1 MIDEMNESQTSESA
15 AMEEPRARR
24 KGVYLLPNLIT
35 TGALFAGFSAV
46 VAAMDGNF
54 ATAAVAIYIAMVLDG
69 LDGRVARMT
78 STESEFGK
86 QYDSLADMVSFGL
99 APSLVFYLWGAK
111 ALQELGWLWGKVG
124 WLVAFFF
131 AVAAALRLARY
142 NSRLPSSDKRYFE
155 GLPSPSAAAVV
166 AGLVWLSTV
175 IEASGVLAMIVGLV
189 VTAMAG
195 GLMVSRLAY
204 YSGKDLNL
212 GGRIPFAYVLLIP
225 AVFILISLNP
235 PTVLFLLFFTYSLSA
250 PAVAAWRFMRRRRR
264 RQLREDEPA
273 GGD

>member
-1 MIDEMNESQTSESA
+1 MDESQ
-15 AMEEPRARR
+15 PKR
-24 KGVYLLPNLIT
+24 KGIYILPNLIT

-54 ATAAVAIYIAMVLDG
+54 VTAAIAIYIAGVLDG

-99 APSLVFYLWGAK
+99 APALVFYLWGVK
-111 ALQELGWLWGKVG
+111 ELQELGWLWGKLG

-131 AVAAALRLARY
+131 AVAAAMRLARY
-142 NSRLPSSDKRYFE
+142 NSRGASADKRFFE
-155 GLPSPSAAAVV
+155 GLPSPSAAALV

-175 IEASGVLAMIVGLV
+175 LEASGTLAMFIGLV
-189 VTAMAG
+189 ITAMAG

-204 YSGKDLNL
+204 YSGKDFNL
-212 GGRIPFAYVLLIP
+212 GKRIPFGYALLIP
-225 AVFILISLNP
+225 AIFILISLNP
-235 PTVLFLLFFTYSLSA
+235 PVVLFTLFFVYSLSA
-250 PAVAAWRFMRRRRR
+250 PALAGWRALRRHRRMKAR
-264 RQLREDEPA
+264 DGQE
-273 GGD
+273 GGDD

>member
-1 MIDEMNESQTSESA
+1 MTSHNTDAIPMDETR
-15 AMEEPRARR
+15 PRR
-24 KGVYLLPNLIT
+24 KGIYILPNLIT
-35 TGALFAGFSAV
+35 TGALFAGFLAV

-54 ATAAVAIYIAMVLDG
+54 VTAAIAIYVAMILDG

-99 APSLVFYLWGAK
+99 APSLVFYVWGVK
-111 ALQELGWLWGKVG
+111 HLEELGWLWGKLG

-142 NSRLPSSDKRYFE
+142 NSRTGAADKRFFE

-175 IEASGVLAMIVGLV
+175 LEASGVFAMIAGLV
-189 VTAMAG
+189 ITAGAG
-195 GLMVSRLAY
+195 VLMVSRLAY

-212 GGRIPFAYVLLIP
+212 GGRIPFAYALIIP

-235 PTVLFLLFFTYSLSA
+235 PTVLFLLFFGYALSA
-250 PAVAAWRFMRRRRR
+250 PAWAALRLLRRRRR
-264 RQLREDEPA
+264 RLARDDDGE
-273 GGD
+273 

>member
-1 MIDEMNESQTSESA
+1 
-15 AMEEPRARR
+15 MEEPRARR

-54 ATAAVAIYIAMVLDG
+54 VTAAVAIYIAMVLDG

-111 ALQELGWLWGKVG
+111 HLQELGWLWGKLG

-142 NSRLPSSDKRYFE
+142 NSRLATADKRYFE

-175 IEASGVLAMIVGLV
+175 LEASGVLAMIVGLV
-189 VTAMAG
+189 VTATAG
-195 GLMVSRLAY
+195 ALMVSRLAY

-212 GGRIPFAYVLLIP
+212 GERIPFAYVLLIP

-235 PTVLFLLFFTYSLSA
+235 PTVLFLLFFSYALSA
-250 PAVAAWRFMRRRRR
+250 PAVLVWRLLRR
-264 RQLREDEPA
+264 RQRRVERDEENPGED
-273 GGD
+273 

>member
-1 MIDEMNESQTSESA
+1 
-15 AMEEPRARR
+15 MEEPRARR

-54 ATAAVAIYIAMVLDG
+54 VTAAVAIYIAMVLDG

-99 APSLVFYLWGAK
+99 APALVFYLWGAK
-111 ALQELGWLWGKVG
+111 HLQELGWLWGKVG

-142 NSRLPSSDKRYFE
+142 NSRLATADKRYFE

-175 IEASGVLAMIVGLV
+175 LEASGVLAMIVGLV
-189 VTAMAG
+189 VTATAG
-195 GLMVSRLAY
+195 ALMVSRLAY

-212 GGRIPFAYVLLIP
+212 GERIPFAYVLLIP

-235 PTVLFLLFFTYSLSA
+235 PTVLFLLFFSYALSA
-250 PAVAAWRFMRRRRR
+250 PAVLVWRLLRR
-264 RQLREDEPA
+264 RQRRAERDEEIPGED
-273 GGD
+273 

>member
-1 MIDEMNESQTSESA
+1 MDDSQ
-15 AMEEPRARR
+15 PRR
-24 KGVYLLPNLIT
+24 KGIYLLPNLIT
-35 TGALFAGFSAV
+35 TGALFAGFAAIVS
-46 VAAMDGNF
+46 AMDANF
-54 ATAAVAIYIAMVLDG
+54 PQAAIAIFVAMVLDG
-69 LDGRVARMT
+69 LDGRVARLT

-111 ALQELGWLWGKVG
+111 QLQELGWIWGKVG

-142 NSRLPSSDKRYFE
+142 NSRAASADKRYFE

-166 AGLVWLSTV
+166 AGLVWVSTV
-175 IEASGVLAMIVGLV
+175 LEASGVFAMVIGLLI
-189 VTAMAG
+189 TTMAG

-225 AVFILISLNP
+225 AVFILISINP
-235 PTVLFLLFFTYSLSA
+235 PTVLFLLFFGYSLSA
-250 PAVAAWRFMRRRRR
+250 PLLAGWRILRRWRK
-264 RQLREDEPA
+264 RQGRDEEIPGA
-273 GGD
+273 G

>member
-1 MIDEMNESQTSESA
+1 
-15 AMEEPRARR
+15 MEEIRPRR
-24 KGVYLLPNLIT
+24 KGIYLLPNLIT

-54 ATAAVAIYIAMVLDG
+54 VAAAVAIYIAMVLDG
-69 LDGRVARMT
+69 LDGRIARMT

-99 APSLVFYLWGAK
+99 APSLVFYQWGAK
-111 ALQELGWLWGKVG
+111 QLDELGWLWGKLG

-142 NSRLPSSDKRYFE
+142 NARLPTADKRYFE
-155 GLPSPSAAAVV
+155 GLPSPSAAALV
-166 AGLVWLSTV
+166 AGLVWLGTV
-175 IEASGVLAMIVGLV
+175 LDASGVVAMFAGLFL
-189 VTAMAG
+189 TAAAG
-195 GLMVSRLAY
+195 ALMVSRFAY

-225 AVFILISLNP
+225 AVFMLIALNP
-235 PTVLFLLFFTYSLSA
+235 PTVLFLLFFGYAASA
-250 PAVAAWRFMRRRRR
+250 PLLAAWRLLRRRRR
-264 RQLREDEPA
+264 RQLRADAPPGED
-273 GGD
+273 